1 MISLET
7 TIHLFLLNISE
18 IFFYVTHRI
27 ALSVTDNYTQTLTCV
42 PFTLIKTQSD
52 VVPVFTRLQYTIQLI
67 QLRAWALMKDMLW
80 FGFLWLV
87 PCYLAQLPWYLCTN
101 ELNTLNGAFCT
112 AGVLRRITDGNMQ
125 YVKKTHILG
134 IWKREKKRAKMFLH
148 GSGMATVPNSD
159 TTMRFFS
166 ELWTYES
173 LRRNRLL

>member
-1 MISLET
+1 M
-7 TIHLFLLNISE
+7 
-18 IFFYVTHRI
+18 HRI
-27 ALSVTDNYTQTLTCV
+27 DLSVTDNYTQILTCF
-42 PFTLIKTQSD
+42 PFTLIKTQSN
-52 VVPVFTRLQYTIQLI
+52 VIPVFTRLQYTIQLI
-67 QLRAWALMKDMLW
+67 QLRACALKKDMLW
-80 FGFLWLV
+80 FSFHWLV
-87 PCYLAQLPWYLCTN
+87 PCNLAQLPCYHGTN

-112 AGVLRRITDGNMQ
+112 AGVLRRITHGNRQ

-166 ELWTYES
+166 ELRTYES